1 MKAARLHEFGKP
13 LVIEDVEMPEP
24 GPGQVLVRVAA
35 CGACHSDVHIA
46 GGEWEAFKPRMP
58 MPVILGHEVAG
69 IVVKKGKDVRGLQE
83 GDLVGVPW
91 FFHTC
96 GSCEYCMKDLEVFCI
111 SPQVTGVTVHGGFA
125 EYIVAWESHAIPIP
139 KSLSPEAAAP
149 LFCAGGTVFSALA
162 KVRIDDSVHLGVWG
176 AGGLGHYGIQLG
188 KLAGARVTV
197 VDLRAEKL
205 EASKRMG
212 ADTAVSAE
220 DAPDWF
226 RDAAHQVDVAL
237 VCATSADAYQAAF
250 RALKRNG
257 TLLVVGIPSQ
267 ALSWTAGDIIRSGAR
282 IVPSRVASRAE
293 LREIVRLAAENRIHS
308 EIQTFSLEEICSVM
322 SRLSAGEIFGRA
334 VIVPAAAPSSA
345 PLGGPEPGRGNTESG
360 RL

>member
-1 MKAARLHEFGKP
+1 MKAARLHAFGQP
-13 LVIEDVEMPEP
+13 LVIDDIEKPEP

-46 GGEWEAFKPRMP
+46 GGEWDAFKPRMP

-69 IVVKKGKDVRGLQE
+69 IVVKKGKDVRELQE

-96 GSCEYCMKDLEVFCI
+96 GSCEYCRKDLEVFCV

-139 KSLSPEAAAP
+139 RSLSAEEAAP

-162 KVRIDDSVHLGVWG
+162 KVRLDDGVHLGVWG

-188 KLAGARVTV
+188 NLSGARVTV
-197 VDLRAEKL
+197 VDLHTEKL
-205 EASKRMG
+205 AASKKMG
-212 ADTAVSAE
+212 ADTTVLAKDAAE
-220 DAPDWF
+220 WF
-226 RDAAHQVDVAL
+226 QDAAHQVDVAL
-237 VCATSADAYQAAF
+237 VCATSVDAYQVAF
-250 RALKRNG
+250 RALKRSG

-267 ALSWTAGDIIRSGAR
+267 ALSWMAGDIIRSGVR

-293 LREIVRLAAENRIHS
+293 LREVVTLAAEKRIHS
-308 EIQTFSLEEICSVM
+308 EIRTFPLEEIGSVM
-322 SRLSAGEIFGRA
+322 SRLAAGEIFGRA
-334 VIVPAAAPSSA
+334 VILPA
-345 PLGGPEPGRGNTESG
+345 GGN
-360 RL
+360 